1 MTSAS
6 DRVLIIKLVNE
17 AVQAGARQSKA
28 CEELG
33 LTTRTLQ
40 RWTHPEATGADRR
53 PSASR
58 PAPKHKLTEAEE
70 LQIIS
75 TINQVTDCLL
85 NILFSL
91 ELEIIFKL

>member
-40 RWTHPEATGADRR
+40 RWTHP
-53 PSASR
+53 S
-58 PAPKHKLTEAEE
+58 
-70 LQIIS
+70 
-75 TINQVTDCLL
+75 LL
-85 NILFSL
+85 FLA
-91 ELEIIFKL
+91 